1 MKRMESRLAVI
12 NSVNESFQNWILSW
26 KDSVGE
32 LLKIKDNTN
41 ETKVCELIETATGIL
56 IIPDSLEA
64 YHCLPSGQND
74 KLIIKFSRGKMLK
87 WFCQK
92 KKQLRASILAAFVL
106 KVVKSIAMK
115 VFAPTISS
123 YRVNILHLWSTFMVI
138 ANVLALL

>member
-1 MKRMESRLAVI
+1 MESRLAVI

-87 WFCQK
+87 WFCSK
-92 KKQLRASILAAFVL
+92 KKTAKGLNPRSIRIESGKVCSNESLRPYYKFL
-106 KVVKSIAMK
+106 
-115 VFAPTISS
+115 
-123 YRVNILHLWSTFMVI
+123 
-138 ANVLALL
+138 